1 MPLDGGGRIMRPVSD
16 RKTRTRGAARQA
28 VRPSRELPKVQ
39 PGTARRGAKPAKQG
53 FFARLMPTKTMIAL
67 TGTGAVL
74 ALLLGLAITGV
85 LGRAFQGAKLATDTV
100 VHDAGFTIR
109 NIHIAGGQ
117 RTPAQTIAAALDLKT
132 QQSIFS
138 ADLTAAR
145 ARLLALDWVASA
157 EVVRRYPDTIH
168 VSIVE
173 KRPFALWQPPL
184 DSHRNAAIAVVER
197 NGRPITTQ
205 GVEQFVRLPKLVG
218 AGAPQASAELVDA
231 VAAHRAVNARIAYF
245 ELVSQRRWNLVL
257 NDGVVVKLP
266 EQGWQKELDALEHLI
281 TIKGVL
287 ERDVA
292 EIDLRSATHYFFL
305 LRDGEKQDMVR
316 GKET

>member
-1 MPLDGGGRIMRPVSD
+1 MRPVSD
-16 RKTRTRGAARQA
+16 RKTRTRSAARQA
-28 VRPSRELPKVQ
+28 VRPARDLPKVQ
-39 PGTARRGAKPAKQG
+39 PGTARRGGKPQKQG
-53 FFARLMPTKTMIAL
+53 FFARLMPSRTMIAL
-67 TGTGAVL
+67 TGTGAIL
-74 ALLLGLAITGV
+74 ALLLGLAITGI
-85 LGRAFQGAKLATDTV
+85 LGRAFQGARVAADTV
-100 VHDAGFTIR
+100 VNDAGFTIR

-117 RTPAQTIAAALDLKT
+117 RTPAETIAAALDLKKE
-132 QQSIFS
+132 QSIFA

-173 KRPFALWQPPL
+173 KRPFALWQPPA
-184 DSHRNAAIAVVER
+184 NAAIAVVER

-205 GVEQFVRLPKLVG
+205 GIEQFVRLPKLVG
-218 AGAPQASAELVDA
+218 AGAPQASAELVDI

-281 TIKGVL
+281 IDKGVL
-287 ERDVA
+287 EKDVA
-292 EIDLRSATHYFFL
+292 EIDMRSATHYFFL
-305 LRDGEKQDMVR
+305 LRDGGKQDMVR